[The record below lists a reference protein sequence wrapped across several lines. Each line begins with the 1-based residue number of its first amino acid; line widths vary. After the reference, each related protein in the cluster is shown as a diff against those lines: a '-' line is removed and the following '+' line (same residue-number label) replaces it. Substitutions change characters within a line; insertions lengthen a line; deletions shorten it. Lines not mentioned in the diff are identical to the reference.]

1 MKNVTNILED
11 VSIVF
16 GVTIG
21 VTQIESILGIIIL
34 VFQIVLILYKGT
46 RKIIEKIK
54 KKDLDGIEEDLKETT
69 DELEKLSNKD
79 KDGK

>member
-1 MKNVTNILED
+1 MEN

-21 VTQIESILGIIIL
+21 IAQIESILGIIIL
-34 VFQIVLILYKGT
+34 VFQIVLIIYKFVRT
-46 RKIIEKIK
+46 IINRIK
-54 KKDLDGIEEDLKETT
+54 NKDYDGIEEDIKDTTEQLKE
-69 DELEKLSNKD
+69 LSDKD